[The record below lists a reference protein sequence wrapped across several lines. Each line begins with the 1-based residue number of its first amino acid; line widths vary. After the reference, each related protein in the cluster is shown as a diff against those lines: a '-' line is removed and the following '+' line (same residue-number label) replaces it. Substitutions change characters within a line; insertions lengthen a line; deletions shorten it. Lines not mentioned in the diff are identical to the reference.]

1 MVTSKGPRPLAES
14 HSTKGALSA
23 EPDELTL
30 PGWLNAAKGSNSHK
44 RVVHILELIR
54 DKENSRHNILAKRAY
69 IHVGKGKRPRE
80 HYELWRTNNVLGT
93 ELHRSLKRYTFC
105 IGLSDFLYGGWL
117 LNLYCPRQK
126 DDFGWETLY
135 SYRAG
140 PGQTILQAPSY
151 TVFEGD
157 AVLAALRLAER
168 SLLNRVRLCERCS
181 VNWIFAKHKNYKF
194 CGTEC
199 RETYYTSTPEYRESK
214 KRQMREYRDRQRK
227 KEAAEDKLH
236 SR

>member
-1 MVTSKGPRPLAES
+1 MVTNKQPRQFAES
-14 HSTKGALSA
+14 HSAKGALSG
-23 EPDELTL
+23 EPDDLTL
-30 PGWLNAAKGSNSHK
+30 VGWLNAAKGSNSYK

-54 DKENSRHNILAKRAY
+54 KKEESHRNIVAKRAH

-80 HYELWRTNNVLGT
+80 HFRLWRADDILDA
-93 ELHRSLKRYTFC
+93 ELHRALTRYTFG
-105 IGLSDFLYGGWL
+105 IRLAGFIYGGWL
-117 LNLYCPRQK
+117 LNLYCPWQK
-126 DDFGWETLY
+126 DDFGWKTLY
-135 SYRAG
+135 SYRAE

-151 TVFEGD
+151 TVCEGD

-214 KRQMREYRDRQRK
+214 KRQMREYRDRQRRLEEASK
-227 KEAAEDKLH
+227 KVF
-236 SR
+236 RY